1 MAVVDPSIPDYDRPV
16 NNRPSKGSDGQDCS
30 TASFIP
36 PPLIVSPSTTRNK
49 SIMSSPYTTHLN
61 DMGIPGGFGCALIA
75 GLISAM
81 LYGITILQTYLYYMT
96 YCSEDAS
103 IVKSLVAATCILD
116 TLHVSFTCHM
126 LYYYLITNYGVP
138 TSLEY
143 IADSH

>member
-1 MAVVDPSIPDYDRPV
+1 
-16 NNRPSKGSDGQDCS
+16 
-30 TASFIP
+30 
-36 PPLIVSPSTTRNK
+36 
-49 SIMSSPYTTHLN
+49 
-61 DMGIPGGFGCALIA
+61 
-75 GLISAM
+75 
-81 LYGITILQTYLYYMT
+81 MT

-143 IADSH
+143 IVWSFPATALVNSLVIIVVQL